1 MANFHNNNS
10 TSLRQKF
17 VDMGVKTNTFLL
29 SRLDKIEMEKVVKEQ
44 VCLLGGNKWLYKRI
58 NKNLKDGCFDPYF
71 IREHCNL
78 YKWREEYFDA
88 KFPGNSWFTVD
99 EEQYDDD
106 LFSWDDPF
114 TRFITIPVQL
124 AQNFDAVVA
133 MATANVEDNL
143 VWLKSNVYF
152 SNDEII
158 SNEVESKFK
167 LESMISDLTDSDVG
181 PNGLVQ
187 LDALMDNDHTLREHY
202 DQVDLTF
209 SDIAHIIV
217 EVYQKGPKKLEEIAI
232 KAVITNHILPT
243 KLSPMLQRKFVSGM
257 YTIDDDVPENITNEG
272 KLIYNKIRKAFS
284 DGNN

>member
-1 MANFHNNNS
+1 
-10 TSLRQKF
+10 
-17 VDMGVKTNTFLL
+17 MGEKTNTFLL
-29 SRLDKIEMEKVVKEQ
+29 SRLDKIEMEKVIKEQ

-58 NKNLKDGCFDPYF
+58 NRNLKDGYFDPYF
-71 IREHCNL
+71 IREHCKL

-133 MATANVEDNL
+133 MATANVEENL

-232 KAVITNHILPT
+232 KAVITNRILPT

-284 DGNN
+284 DSNI

>member
-1 MANFHNNNS
+1 
-10 TSLRQKF
+10 
-17 VDMGVKTNTFLL
+17 MGEKTNTFLL
-29 SRLDKIEMEKVVKEQ
+29 SRLDKIEMEKVIKEQ

-58 NKNLKDGCFDPYF
+58 NRNLKDGYFDPYF
-71 IREHCNL
+71 IREHCKL

-114 TRFITIPVQL
+114 IRFITIPVQL
-124 AQNFDAVVA
+124 AQNFDTVVA
-133 MATANVEDNL
+133 MATANVEENL

-158 SNEVESKFK
+158 SNEVESKFN
-167 LESMISDLTDSDVG
+167 LESMITDLTD
-181 PNGLVQ
+181 
-187 LDALMDNDHTLREHY
+187 LMISVPLMNLEFPLRVHY
-202 DQVDLTF
+202 DQVGLAF

-217 EVYQKGPKKLEEIAI
+217 EVFQKGPKKLEEIAI
-232 KAVITNHILPT
+232 KAVITNRILPT

-284 DGNN
+284 DSNI

>member
-29 SRLDKIEMEKVVKEQ
+29 SRLDKIEMEKVIKEQ
-44 VCLLGGNKWLYKRI
+44 VCLLGGNKWLYRRI
-58 NKNLKDGCFDPYF
+58 NRNLKDGYFDPYF
-71 IREHCNL
+71 IREHCKL

-133 MATANVEDNL
+133 MATANVEENL
-143 VWLKSNVYF
+143 LWLKSNVYF

-217 EVYQKGPKKLEEIAI
+217 EVYQRGPKKLEELAI
-232 KAVITNHILPT
+232 KAVITNRILPT
-243 KLSPMLQRKFVSGM
+243 KLSPMFQRKFVSGM

-284 DGNN
+284 DSNN